1 MVDVWSLNNS
11 KFDDHDHIGDRILK
25 KNDTK
30 DRSASDINIHLEIDS
45 DGWFRKNHIAS
56 LRVK

>member
-1 MVDVWSLNNS
+1 MIVITLVIESW
-11 KFDDHDHIGDRILK
+11 K

-30 DRSASDINIHLEIDS
+30 DRSASDINVHLEIDS
-45 DGWFRKNHIAS
+45 DGWFKKNHIAS